1 MVVLCHVH
9 ISDMCI
15 YFIICLIIIT
25 DMTYPWKYAMVL
37 NCDNDHIDES
47 QDTMTYFLNVLGRR
61 IVNYGINYFR

>member
-9 ISDMCI
+9 IYDMCI

-25 DMTYPWKYAMVL
+25 DMTYPWKYEMVL

-47 QDTMTYFLNVLGRR
+47 QDIMTSFLNVLGRR
-61 IVNYGINYFR
+61 TVNYGIN